1 LRIISGSARGRRLFS
16 PPGQGLSIRPTS
28 DRARES
34 LFNIIGSHVEQAAV
48 LDLFAGTGALGL
60 EACSRGAGS
69 VTFVDNNRLALEL
82 IRKNIETCFPSA
94 ATLSAVPRLTII
106 QHDLRRGLPL
116 HLLQKKQLFPF
127 DLVFLDP
134 PYSQGLCQRVL
145 QDWDN
150 HNLLTTGGLL
160 VAEERAKEK
169 LTLSFSTLELVDN
182 RVYGETAFWIFAQT
196 NR

>member
-1 LRIISGSARGRRLFS
+1 M
-16 PPGQGLSIRPTS
+16 
-28 DRARES
+28 
-34 LFNIIGSHVEQAAV
+34 EQAAV

-69 VTFVDNNRLALEL
+69 VTFVDNSRLALEL
-82 IRKNIETCFPSA
+82 IRKNIEACFPSA
-94 ATLSAVPRLTII
+94 AMLPAAPRLTII
-106 QHDLRRGLPL
+106 HHDLRRGLPL
-116 HLLQKKQLFPF
+116 HLLRKKQLSPF

-134 PYSQGLCQRVL
+134 PYSQGLCQQVL

-150 HNLLTTGGLL
+150 HNLLAVGGLL

-169 LTLSFSTLELVDN
+169 LTLRFSTLELVDN

-196 NR
+196 NRYNCLNSKIDKNP